1 MQHLVNVIFGEPGH
15 RCSFTVQQGEYNSRE
30 VVCAMWQAMPGGGK
44 LPFRTEGISVMVVY
58 KYGSATSP
66 QYATTICGDNEVCFV
81 IPQHV
86 LAGAGKAEMQLLV
99 YAERSLLKS
108 AIVPFKILD
117 SLNPSA
123 VCEPDVEP
131 ELLGILTQVRSVLT
145 KATESEKA
153 RAEAEAARAKQF
165 AEWEAVMDN
174 LELQNDVDALEALV
188 GVLPE
193 GATATTVVGYVGEAV
208 AALKIGDY
216 AKAADL
222 EAAIERIAQNE
233 TDIGTLQNS
242 FSSLNGQVDELDG
255 FFQELTNTKANKNDL
270 AAIATTGNVNDL
282 VQTEGDVLIFD
293 CGTSAE

>member
-174 LELQNDVDALEALV
+174 LE
-188 GVLPE
+188 
-193 GATATTVVGYVGEAV
+193 
-208 AALKIGDY
+208 
-216 AKAADL
+216 
-222 EAAIERIAQNE
+222 
-233 TDIGTLQNS
+233 QNS
-242 FSSLNGQVDELDG
+242 LQVYNAATRFEFPSVGSADVIYKAETEKKIYQWNSTEMKYELLNEASSGGDIQSIQIING
-255 FFQELTNTKANKNDL
+255 
-270 AAIATTGNVNDL
+270 
-282 VQTEGDVLIFD
+282 GDASGID
-293 CGTSAE
+293 